1 MVMDLLEKVRG
12 RRQGVLEV
20 VKARRSSRGRMV
32 HELKFKADGG
42 LNGWVTTSAPGSSL
56 LWQNRRQFAQS
67 CSGWRPRQRIRQGH
81 VRGTARRPRSIACFH
96 ADASC
101 QSTQLT
107 NSLTG
112 LRSSTLPMA
121 QLHHAN

>member
-1 MVMDLLEKVRG
+1 MDLLEKVRG

-67 CSGWRPRQRIRQGH
+67 CSGWRPRQVGDGGYRWCTMTTPSEYPSLCTRFDSLRFGFAYA
-81 VRGTARRPRSIACFH
+81 GIAFY
-96 ADASC
+96 
-101 QSTQLT
+101 
-107 NSLTG
+107 
-112 LRSSTLPMA
+112 LR
-121 QLHHAN
+121 